1 MTLAYVPDGSLAHRL
16 DPRSKLLVQIGFA
29 AAAYAYTTPRGLAVL
44 TVVAAG
50 CLWLAGGGPRDLWG
64 YRFALPFLLVAPL
77 VAGATLGDPWF
88 RLDRAATTGL
98 ASYRVLLIL
107 VVTAGYVRSTPV
119 RESRAAL
126 QQAVPGKPG
135 QFLGVGVALVF
146 RFLPLL
152 KRDLLTA
159 REAIHARLGD
169 ELPVRDRMRLVAVAG
184 INRAFGRADRLGT
197 ALNARCFAWNPTLPR
212 LAFGRVD
219 AAALAVGGGLLAA
232 ALSTLITVPA
242 SAAVIAATVPAAPNA
257 TTGLPT
263 PI

>member
-1 MTLAYVPDGSLAHRL
+1 MTLSYVPGDSLAHRL
-16 DPRSKLLVQIGFA
+16 DPRSKLLVQTGFA
-29 AAAYAYTTPRGLAVL
+29 VAAYAYTTPRGLAGL
-44 TVVAAG
+44 TLLAVG
-50 CLWLAGGGPRDLWG
+50 FLRLAGGGPRDVWT
-64 YRFALPFLLVAPL
+64 YRFALPVLALAPL
-77 VAGATLGDPWF
+77 VAGATLGAPWF

-107 VVTAGYVRSTPV
+107 VVAAGYVRSTPV

-126 QQAVPGKPG
+126 QRAVPGRVG

-159 REAIHARLGD
+159 REAIRARGGD
-169 ELPVRDRMRLVAVAG
+169 ALPVRDRMRLVAVAG

-212 LAFGRVD
+212 LALGRAD
-219 AAALAVGGGLLAA
+219 AAALAVGVGLLAA
-232 ALSTLITVPA
+232 ALSTV
-242 SAAVIAATVPAAPNA
+242 V
-257 TTGLPT
+257 
-263 PI
+263 

>member
-1 MTLAYVPDGSLAHRL
+1 MTLTYVPGESLAHRL

-29 AAAYAYTTPRGLAVL
+29 AAAYAYTTPRGLAAF
-44 TVVAAG
+44 TAVAAG

-88 RLDRAATTGL
+88 RLDRATDTAL

-107 VVTAGYVRSTPV
+107 VVAAGYVRSTPV
-119 RESRAAL
+119 RESRAAI
-126 QQAVPGKPG
+126 QHTVPGKPG
-135 QFLGVGVALVF
+135 QFLGVGVGLVF

-169 ELPVRDRMRLVAVAG
+169 ELPIRDRMRLVAVAG
-184 INRAFGRADRLGT
+184 VNRVFGRADRLGT

-212 LAFGRVD
+212 LAFGRADVVV
-219 AAALAVGGGLLAA
+219 LGIGGGLLAG
-232 ALSTLITVPA
+232 ALVSMV
-242 SAAVIAATVPAAPNA
+242 
-257 TTGLPT
+257 
-263 PI
+263 